1 MPDGRRSSNGCPLL
15 LRLVD
20 HPGQELTHQHSHEH
34 ERPPHCSGGT
44 RYAVSA
50 GASRSR
56 HPVGTGDRSSVSARR
71 AVDPWRHRLLL
82 QVTPTGKERDMKTIP
97 IIAQL
102 RSTSGYDTDA
112 PYVYLEVDTEL
123 LARIEKA
130 VSLYSRH
137 QNDPSLKLSKLTI
150 HGPSMTALV
159 NLPELT
165 EEQQASLDEDES
177 IQLTSTIPEME
188 LNVLESCIR
197 LCGEGIDILDAR
209 CLYAVSCNK
218 HTRDMYEANIGAVL
232 RHLLESRHHPGKEEL
247 PDADD

>member
-1 MPDGRRSSNGCPLL
+1 
-15 LRLVD
+15 
-20 HPGQELTHQHSHEH
+20 
-34 ERPPHCSGGT
+34 
-44 RYAVSA
+44 
-50 GASRSR
+50 
-56 HPVGTGDRSSVSARR
+56 
-71 AVDPWRHRLLL
+71 
-82 QVTPTGKERDMKTIP
+82 MKTIP

-123 LARIEKA
+123 LTRIEKA

-137 QNDPSLKLSKLTI
+137 QNDPSLGLSKLTI

-165 EEQQASLDEDES
+165 EEQQKSLDEDES
-177 IQLTSTIPEME
+177 ILLASPIPETE
-188 LNVLESCIR
+188 LATLESCIR
-197 LCGEGIDILDAR
+197 LCGEDIDILDAR
-209 CLYAVSCNK
+209 CLYAVACNK

-232 RHLLESRHHPGKEEL
+232 RHLLKSHHHPGKEVS